1 MPFVKYVNYFS
12 VHDTDAGTT
21 PSTREDEG
29 KFTIWYAKGWVK
41 ITNKEPDSPDKD
53 YKNFIASVEI
63 KWKINKKDYGGDM
76 ESRFLEIYKYDWNDK
91 ESSHFQNKNA
101 SWETVVPD
109 SSLERLILKI
119 SDYDNERQ
127 NKK

>member
-1 MPFVKYVNYFS
+1 
-12 VHDTDAGTT
+12 
-21 PSTREDEG
+21 
-29 KFTIWYAKGWVK
+29 
-41 ITNKEPDSPDKD
+41 
-53 YKNFIASVEI
+53 
-63 KWKINKKDYGGDM
+63 M